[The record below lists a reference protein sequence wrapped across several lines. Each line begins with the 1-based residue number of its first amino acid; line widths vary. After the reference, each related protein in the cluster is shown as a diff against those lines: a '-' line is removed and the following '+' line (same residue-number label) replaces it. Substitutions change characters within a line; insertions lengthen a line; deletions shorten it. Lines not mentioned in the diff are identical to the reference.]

1 MRLIR
6 YSLLLGLF
14 VLAASPFTLRAQQ
27 PAVLVMGDSISAA
40 YGMDIEQGWVH
51 LWASSQESRLTV
63 VNASISGETTAGG
76 LSRLA
81 QLLAQ
86 HQPRLVIIELGGN
99 DGLRGYPLQHIER
112 NLSAMID
119 QSQAQ
124 GADVVVIPMQIPPNY
139 GAAYTQQFYRIYA
152 TVSDRYNVTL
162 TPFFLED
169 VALREDLMQSDG
181 IHPTAA
187 AQPIML
193 DAIEA
198 SLNSAVERALTDNE
212 MID

>member
-6 YSLLLGLF
+6 SLLLLGLF
-14 VLAASPFTLRAQQ
+14 VLAASPLTLRAEQ
-27 PAVLVMGDSISAA
+27 PTVLVMGDSISAA

-51 LWASSQESRLTV
+51 LWARSQASRLNV
-63 VNASISGETTAGG
+63 INASISGETTAGG

-99 DGLRGYPLQHIER
+99 DGLRGYPLQQIER
-112 NLSAMID
+112 NLSAMIE

-124 GADVVVIPMQIPPNY
+124 GADVVMIPMQIPPNY

-169 VALREDLMQSDG
+169 VALQEDLMQRDG

-193 DAIEA
+193 DAIRS

-212 MID
+212 MIH

>member
-6 YSLLLGLF
+6 SLLLLGLF
-14 VLAASPFTLRAQQ
+14 VLTASPLTLRAEQ
-27 PAVLVMGDSISAA
+27 PNVLVMGDSISAA

-51 LWASSQESRLTV
+51 LWASSQTSRLNV

-81 QLLAQ
+81 QLLTQ

-99 DGLRGYPLQHIER
+99 DGLRGYPLRQIER
-112 NLSAMID
+112 NLSAMVELS
-119 QSQAQ
+119 QSQ
-124 GADVVVIPMQIPPNY
+124 GADVVIIPMQIPPNY
-139 GAAYTQQFYRIYA
+139 GAAYTHQFYRIYA
-152 TVSDRYNVTL
+152 TVSDRYKATL

-169 VALREDLMQSDG
+169 VALQQDLMQSDG

-193 DAIEA
+193 DAIRA
-198 SLNSAVERALTDNE
+198 TLDSAVERAFTAE
-212 MID
+212 QITH

>member
-6 YSLLLGLF
+6 SLLLLGLF
-14 VLAASPFTLRAQQ
+14 VLATSPPTLRAEQ
-27 PAVLVMGDSISAA
+27 PKVLVMGDSISAA

-51 LWASSQESRLTV
+51 LWASSQTSRLNV

-81 QLLAQ
+81 QLLTQ

-99 DGLRGYPLQHIER
+99 DGLRGYPLPTIER
-112 NLSAMID
+112 NLSAMVELS
-119 QSQAQ
+119 QSQ
-124 GADVVVIPMQIPPNY
+124 GADVVIIPMQIPPNY

-152 TVSDRYNVTL
+152 TVSDRYKATL

-169 VALREDLMQSDG
+169 VALQQDLMQSDG
-181 IHPTAA
+181 IHPTAT

-193 DAIEA
+193 DAIRA
-198 SLNSAVERALTDNE
+198 TLDSAIERAFTAE
-212 MID
+212 QITH

>member
-1 MRLIR
+1 
-6 YSLLLGLF
+6 
-14 VLAASPFTLRAQQ
+14 
-27 PAVLVMGDSISAA
+27 
-40 YGMDIEQGWVH
+40 
-51 LWASSQESRLTV
+51 
-63 VNASISGETTAGG
+63 
-76 LSRLA
+76 LA

-99 DGLRGYPLQHIER
+99 DGLRGYPLQQIER
-112 NLSAMID
+112 NLSAMIE

-124 GADVVVIPMQIPPNY
+124 GADVVMIPMQIPPNY

-169 VALREDLMQSDG
+169 VALQEDLMQRDG

-193 DAIEA
+193 DAIRS

-212 MID
+212 MIH

>member
-6 YSLLLGLF
+6 SLLLLGLF
-14 VLAASPFTLRAQQ
+14 VLATSPPTLRAEQ
-27 PAVLVMGDSISAA
+27 PKVLVMGDSISAA

-51 LWASSQESRLTV
+51 LWASS
-63 VNASISGETTAGG
+63 ISGETTAGG

-81 QLLAQ
+81 QLLTQ

-99 DGLRGYPLQHIER
+99 DGLRGYPLPQIER
-112 NLSAMID
+112 NLSAMVELS
-119 QSQAQ
+119 QSQ
-124 GADVVVIPMQIPPNY
+124 GADVVIIPMQIPPNY

-152 TVSDRYNVTL
+152 TVSDRYKATL

-169 VALREDLMQSDG
+169 VALQQDLMQSDG
-181 IHPTAA
+181 IHPTAT

-193 DAIEA
+193 DAIRA
-198 SLNSAVERALTDNE
+198 TLDSAIERAFTAE
-212 MID
+212 QTTH